1 MLTLTILVYSTLCST
16 AYKMYI
22 FTNTI
27 FMKNKYNSKISNKA
41 KKRVLGPINPNIFDP
56 LGSYTGVSLVDDT
69 PTQDAD
75 DI

>member
-1 MLTLTILVYSTLCST
+1 
-16 AYKMYI
+16 
-22 FTNTI
+22 
-27 FMKNKYNSKISNKA
+27 MKNKYNSKISNKA